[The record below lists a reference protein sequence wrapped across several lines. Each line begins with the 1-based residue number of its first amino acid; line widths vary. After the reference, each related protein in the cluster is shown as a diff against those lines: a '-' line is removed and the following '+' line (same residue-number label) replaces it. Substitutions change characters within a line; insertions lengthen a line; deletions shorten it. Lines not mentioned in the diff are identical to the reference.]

1 MGGEHPVCDALSNS
15 EVAVELADLHEIDE
29 RRREVD
35 LMFAIG
41 PPMRATLNAGTAV
54 KARIGKD
61 VLLIRSEQRWVCISD
76 AVESVE
82 DRRKNI
88 AEIDAESAL

>member
-29 RRREVD
+29 RRWEVD

-54 KARIGKD
+54 KAGIRKD
-61 VLLIRSEQRWVCISD
+61 VLLIWSEQMGVCVTDVI
-76 AVESVE
+76 ESVE
-82 DRRKNI
+82 DQRKNI

>member
-41 PPMRATLNAGTAV
+41 SPMRATLNAGTAV
-54 KARIGKD
+54 KARIRKD
-61 VLLIRSEQRWVCISD
+61 VLLIRSEQMWVCISD
-76 AVESVE
+76 AIESVE
-82 DRRKNI
+82 DRRNNI
-88 AEIDAESAL
+88 AEIDAESAP

>member
-41 PPMRATLNAGTAV
+41 LRCG
-54 KARIGKD
+54 
-61 VLLIRSEQRWVCISD
+61 QREMQ
-76 AVESVE
+76 APQ
-82 DRRKNI
+82 
-88 AEIDAESAL
+88 

>member
-1 MGGEHPVCDALSNS
+1 MGGEHPVRDALSNG

-41 PPMRATLNAGTAV
+41 PAMRATLSAGPAV
-54 KARIGKD
+54 KARIRKD
-61 VLLIRSEQRWVCISD
+61 VLLIRSEQTGVCISD
-76 AVESVE
+76 GSESIE

-88 AEIDAESAL
+88 AEINAESAL

>member
-1 MGGEHPVCDALSNS
+1 MLHMAMRSGRLGHGRKHPVCDALSNS

-41 PPMRATLNAGTAV
+41 PPMR
-54 KARIGKD
+54 
-61 VLLIRSEQRWVCISD
+61 QR
-76 AVESVE
+76 
-82 DRRKNI
+82 
-88 AEIDAESAL
+88 

>member
-1 MGGEHPVCDALSNS
+1 MDGEHPVCDALSNG
-15 EVAVELADLHEIDE
+15 EVAVGAAHLHEIDE

-54 KARIGKD
+54 KAGIRKD
-61 VLLIRSEQRWVCISD
+61 VLLIWSEQMGVCVTDVI
-76 AVESVE
+76 ESVE
-82 DRRKNI
+82 DQRKNI

>member
-35 LMFAIG
+35 LVFAIG
-41 PPMRATLNAGTAV
+41 PPMRATLKAGTAV
-54 KARIGKD
+54 KARIRKD
-61 VLLIRSEQRWVCISD
+61 VLLIRREQMWVCISG
-76 AVESVE
+76 AIESVE

>member
-15 EVAVELADLHEIDE
+15 EVAVELANVHEINE
-29 RRREVD
+29 CRREVD

-54 KARIGKD
+54 KARISKD
-61 VLLIRSEQRWVCISD
+61 VLLIRSEQVWVCLSD
-76 AVESVE
+76 AIESVE